1 MVVVDGKF
9 GPDTIEALQKFLN
22 DNWSKARFRNQ
33 NRQKLAVDG
42 QFGPDT
48 IKALQTFLNSHWAE
62 ARFRDQKLTVD
73 GKHGPHTIKALKT
86 FLNSHWAEARF
97 RDHKLAV
104 DDHLRPSCI
113 MALQTFLSA
122 QTSAIL
128 LDKVVCRAVM
138 TESNTVIVRRPRAQR
153 AVVPMPTAQRRSW
166 MQTLSVGSPL
176 SAVRAACCSS

>member
-22 DNWSKARFRNQ
+22 DNWSEAHFRD
-33 NRQKLAVDG
+33 QKLAVDG

-122 QTSAIL
+122 QTSAII
-128 LDKVVCRAVM
+128 LDKVVRRAVM
-138 TESNTVIVRRPRAQR
+138 TESNAVIVRRPRARR
-153 AVVPMPTAQRRSW
+153 AAVRIATGQSLSW
-166 MQTLSVGSPL
+166 MHTVQVGSPL

>member
-1 MVVVDGKF
+1 MSWKPTV
-9 GPDTIEALQKFLN
+9 IEALQKFLN
-22 DNWSKARFRNQ
+22 DNWSEARFRD
-33 NRQKLAVDG
+33 QKLAVDG

-48 IKALQTFLNSHWAE
+48 IKALQTFLNSHWPE
-62 ARFRDQKLTVD
+62 ARFRDQQLAVD

-104 DDHLRPSCI
+104 DGCLRPSCI

-128 LDKVVCRAVM
+128 LDKVVYRAVM
-138 TESNTVIVRRPRAQR
+138 TESNAVIVHRPRAQR
-153 AVVPMPTAQRRSW
+153 AAVRIAAAQRLPW
-166 MQTLSVGSPL
+166 MQTL
-176 SAVRAACCSS
+176 